1 MNFNISIL
9 EQGIQNLISDVLFTR
24 CWEMDDDTSNVKE
37 LCINI
42 AKF

>member
-9 EQGIQNLISDVLFTR
+9 EQGIQNLILNVLFTR
-24 CWEMDDDTSNVKE
+24 WEMDDGTNNVKE

>member
-9 EQGIQNLISDVLFTR
+9 EQGIQNLILNVLFTR
-24 CWEMDDDTSNVKE
+24 WEMDDGTSNVKE